1 MIRLIWL
8 TCILSTMSISANAS
22 ELVYTPVNPSFGGS
36 PLNGN
41 FLLNSAQSQNTHK
54 DPALEQE
61 DESPLDDFNKRLQR
75 SLLNRLTSTLS
86 NSFVD
91 EGGNLIPGE
100 IETTDFTVN
109 IVDEGNG
116 TLSVTTTD
124 KISGDSTTFIVNTV
138 L

>member
-1 MIRLIWL
+1 MKRIICALCGLMMISNIS
-8 TCILSTMSISANAS
+8 LSS

-54 DPALEQE
+54 DPALEE
-61 DESPLDDFNKRLQR
+61 EEESALEDFNNRLQR
-75 SLLNRLTSTLS
+75 SLLNRLTSSLS
-86 NSFVD
+86 SSFVD
-91 EGGNLIPGE
+91 ENGNLVPGE
-100 IETTDFTVN
+100 VETNDFTVS

-124 KISGDSTTFIVNTV
+124 KITGDSTTFIVNSI